1 MVDRIGNGGSSLA
14 REAIRAAME
23 SQSRLTDRIRSEAA
37 AVAPGAASEAQKS
50 PEADFASRLTK
61 GIEAVNAEVVKAEKL
76 PSDFVSGKVDDF
88 HEVAVQLKTADISFR
103 FALEVRNK
111 LIDAYREVMRMQV

>member
-23 SQSRLTDRIRSEAA
+23 SQARLADRIRSDAA
-37 AVAPGAASEAQKS
+37 GLAEGAASEVRRTPGSGFAAEL
-50 PEADFASRLTK
+50 EAGL
-61 GIEAVNAEVVKAEKL
+61 EAVNAEVAKAEKL
-76 PSDFVSGKVDDF
+76 PADFATGKIEDF

-111 LIDAYREVMRMQV
+111 LIDAYREVMRMNV